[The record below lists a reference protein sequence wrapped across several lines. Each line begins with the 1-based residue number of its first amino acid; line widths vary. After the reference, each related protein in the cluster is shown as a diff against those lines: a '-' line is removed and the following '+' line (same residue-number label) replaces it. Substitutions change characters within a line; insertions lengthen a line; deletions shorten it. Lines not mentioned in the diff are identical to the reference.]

1 MMREITRFSSL
12 MPAFLAAITALSVPV
27 AAQPLEQFL
36 WENRPLVIFA
46 PNDTDTRLLN
56 QRAMLVAH
64 IEGLRDRDMVVIAV
78 IGSEKAMPELGP
90 RPQASANAFRER
102 FDVSADDFTVI
113 LVGKDGTEKA
123 RSTAPVLPEA
133 VFQIIDRM
141 PMRQRE
147 MRERES

>member
-1 MMREITRFSSL
+1 MPRPIRFSL
-12 MPAFLAAITALSVPV
+12 LIPAVLATLTALSGAVS
-27 AAQPLEQFL
+27 AQPLQQFL

-64 IEGLRDRDMVVIAV
+64 IEGLRARDMVVIAV
-78 IGSEKAMPELGP
+78 IGDERAMPELGP
-90 RPQASANAFRER
+90 SPQASADAFRSR
-102 FDVSADDFTVI
+102 FDVAASDFTVV

-123 RSTAPVLPEA
+123 RATNPVLPEA
-133 VFQIIDRM
+133 VFEIIDRM

-147 MRERES
+147 MRERDS